1 MPSAISSL
9 ISSPVLSPFRL
20 VLFDLELTD
29 LFGGQA
35 NYSWVQREEL
45 SLSDGAS
52 DLAIVRAA
60 KKAMGL
66 SGVRCR
72 REDLGELIALYPSG
86 SLTVLFI
93 QPRH

>member
-1 MPSAISSL
+1 M
-9 ISSPVLSPFRL
+9 
-20 VLFDLELTD
+20 LFDLEVTD

-35 NYSWVQREEL
+35 NYSWVEREEL
-45 SLSDGAS
+45 LLPDGAS

-72 REDLGELIALYPSG
+72 REDLGELIALYPFG

-93 QPRH
+93 SPRY

>member
-1 MPSAISSL
+1 M
-9 ISSPVLSPFRL
+9 
-20 VLFDLELTD
+20 LFDLELTD

-93 QPRH
+93 SPRY

>member
-1 MPSAISSL
+1 M
-9 ISSPVLSPFRL
+9 
-20 VLFDLELTD
+20 LFDLEFTD

-35 NYSWVQREEL
+35 NYSWVRREEL
-45 SLSDGAS
+45 LIAPGAS
-52 DLAIVRAA
+52 DRQILRAA

-93 QPRH
+93 SPRC

>member
-1 MPSAISSL
+1 M
-9 ISSPVLSPFRL
+9 
-20 VLFDLELTD
+20 LFDLELTD

-35 NYSWVQREEL
+35 NYSWVQREEIL
-45 SLSDGAS
+45 LTPGAS
-52 DLAIVRAA
+52 DRQIVRAA
-60 KKAMGL
+60 KKVMGL

-93 QPRH
+93 QPRY